1 MIRALATLFRLE
13 ERPAAIADHPLVQPG
28 GVAGIAQV
36 EPRDAHPA
44 ALCDSE
50 QPAHRYPAAGALGP
64 QSVWIEALDR
74 LGGPEVGLLTSA
86 MVEVMRE
93 IGRDDDQR
101 LGPAP
106 DRVEHGGNRLRSP
119 ATIGTRANSPSAT
132 WRNGK

>member
-1 MIRALATLFRLE
+1 M
-13 ERPAAIADHPLVQPG
+13 PG
-28 GVAGIAQV
+28 GVEV
-36 EPRDAHPA
+36 EPRDPNPA
-44 ALCDSE
+44 ALCDGE